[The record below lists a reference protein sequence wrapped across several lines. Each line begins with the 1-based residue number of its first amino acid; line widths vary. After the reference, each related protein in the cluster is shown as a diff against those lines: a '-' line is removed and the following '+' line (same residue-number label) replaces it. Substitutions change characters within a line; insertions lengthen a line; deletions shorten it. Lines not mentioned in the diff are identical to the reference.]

1 MPYPLLFDSSYLF
14 VNPRRILMYLYKPSS
29 YNPERIGREICYS
42 GCLDHVKASINSFFL
57 KDKYSSYYKWRLA
70 YREGYIWCL
79 HDYLEPSFK
88 KLIKIGVK

>member
-1 MPYPLLFDSSYLF
+1 
-14 VNPRRILMYLYKPSS
+14 MYLYKPSS
-29 YNPERIGREICYS
+29 YDPERIGCEICYS

-57 KDKYSSYYKWRLA
+57 KDKYSSFYMWRLA
-70 YREGYIWCL
+70 YQGSYSWCL